1 MERNMKTL
9 FILSVAVLLAA
20 CNEKQTEV
28 IELTL
33 PAEPVQAIQVAQAI
47 EIAKPV
53 EVIEV
58 VEVVEVVEPIEEVE
72 EVEEVQPVE
81 ETLTNE

>member
-1 MERNMKTL
+1 MKTL
-9 FILSVAVLLAA
+9 FILSAAVLLAA

-33 PAEPVQAIQVAQAI
+33 PAEPVQAIQVAEAI

-53 EVIEV
+53 EVVEATEV
-58 VEVVEVVEPIEEVE
+58 VEVVEVVEP
-72 EVEEVQPVE
+72 VEEVQPVE
-81 ETLTNE
+81 EALTNE